1 MLQLMMNAM
10 LKYMMNACLFAFT
23 LQSYGFAGE
32 GQREGGGFYAESAE
46 KGVFLCLFRAFAC
59 VLPAC

>member
-1 MLQLMMNAM
+1 MLQMMMNAF
-10 LKYMMNACLFAFT
+10 MMNACLFAFT
-23 LQSYGFAGE
+23 LQSYAFAGE